1 MRNSRGSDERDWL
14 KKNRELRRN
23 TCKRQTYAFSKW
35 LNEYTVYFVKNLPAK
50 IRTRVGIVWD
60 ICCSAVCRVNEHD
73 GLRIKFEKTIDKTS
87 NSLKGQFVNLTPTH
101 LLRAKIS

>member
-1 MRNSRGSDERDWL
+1 MRNNSGSDERDWL
-14 KKNRELRRN
+14 KGNRELRWN
-23 TCKRQTYAFSKW
+23 TCKRQTYDFSKR
-35 LNEYTVYFVKNLPAK
+35 LLEYTVYFVKNLPAK

-73 GLRIKFEKTIDKTS
+73 DLRTKFEKTVDKTS
-87 NSLKGQFVNLTPTH
+87 NSLKGRFVNLTPTH